1 MSEFRG
7 EAEYLLDSQ
16 LLKKVFADM
25 EAGAFE
31 RAVTAKASDDSLRRT
46 EMEKVR
52 AIRAVQ
58 DQLRSLLSDKTKIKR
73 SPVV

>member
-1 MSEFRG
+1 MSEHRG

-16 LLKKVFADM
+16 LLQKVFADM
-25 EAGAFE
+25 EREALE
-31 RAVTAKASDDSLRRT
+31 RAIAAKASDDSLRRT
-46 EMEKVR
+46 SLAEVR

-58 DQLRSLLSDKTKIKR
+58 DQLKSHLGDKTKVKR